1 MGTRTEHMKMKM
13 TLKLVLVALVA
24 YQCYALSQTDELVPE
39 MTYDKNE
46 PVDAFTIV
54 AESDELV
61 QDEEGSGDE
70 ELLLQEGSDDELV
83 QASSEGSGDEEL
95 LLQEGPGF
103 DLVSHNTH
111 TMESL
116 RNRYA
121 HDGIATR

>member
-70 ELLLQEGSDDELV
+70 ELLLQEGSGDELV
-83 QASSEGSGDEEL
+83 QAEEGSGDEESL
-95 LLQEGPGF
+95 VQEGSDDELVQDEEGYWSGDEESLLQE
-103 DLVSHNTH
+103 
-111 TMESL
+111 
-116 RNRYA
+116 
-121 HDGIATR
+121 